1 MLAMYNRRLTWH
13 CMAVLCL
20 DTCVLAGVFG
30 GTKRCR

>member
-1 MLAMYNRRLTWH
+1 
-13 CMAVLCL
+13 MAVLCL